1 MPFVKLD
8 CNILNSS
15 LWIDR
20 DAREIFIT
28 ALLMAVPHDL
38 DEETQEYG
46 IGSNE
51 PTGWMVP
58 PGEYGFVAAASVGIC
73 RQACVEE
80 DKGMAALIRLA
91 QPEPDSRTPAFD
103 GRRMVRVDGG
113 FVILNFRK
121 YRDKDHTAAARQRR
135 YREKKRNAGTSR
147 NGVTLRNVTQAEA
160 EAEAYNN
167 TPLKGRVARGDVPYQ
182 KIVDLYHE
190 HCPTLPRVK
199 ALSDKRK
206 AHLRSRWTT
215 FEVLRGE
222 GKKAE
227 LIKFDSLDNWVRY
240 FKFITD
246 HCPFMLGKNDR
257 AWLANFDFCIRE
269 SAMVDVMENKYV
281 DRK

>member
-1 MPFVKLD
+1 MYGKIFESMYDGTLAADWKAMITFQQMIVLADYNGIVDYTPPALSRRTGIPLDIINHGIKKL
-8 CNILNSS
+8 
-15 LWIDR
+15 
-20 DAREIFIT
+20 E
-28 ALLMAVPHDL
+28 
-38 DEETQEYG
+38 
-46 IGSNE
+46 
-51 PTGWMVP
+51 
-58 PGEYGFVAAASVGIC
+58 
-73 RQACVEE
+73 
-80 DKGMAALIRLA
+80 
-91 QPEPDSRTPAFD
+91 EPDPYSRTPEED
-103 GRRMVRVDGG
+103 GRRIRRLENHRPWGWYIINYENYKKLATRAEQRENARLRKQKQRDRERQATESLEMSQDVTGGHAMSRMSRHVD
-113 FVILNFRK
+113 VDVDV
-121 YRDKDHTAAARQRR
+121 DKD
-135 YREKKRNAGTSR
+135 
-147 NGVTLRNVTQAEA
+147 
-160 EAEAYNN
+160 